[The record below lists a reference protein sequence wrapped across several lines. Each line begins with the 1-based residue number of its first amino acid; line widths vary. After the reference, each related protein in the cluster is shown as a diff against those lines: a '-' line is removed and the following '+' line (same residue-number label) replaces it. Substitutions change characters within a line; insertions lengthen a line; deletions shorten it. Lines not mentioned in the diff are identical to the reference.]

1 MRQHLWLRML
11 LPIVCGAIAPTAT
24 LAQSIEPAN
33 DGTGTIVTP
42 QGNQYLIDGGQRSA
56 DGSNLFH
63 SFEEFGLNAGQ
74 TANFLAD
81 PNLENILG
89 RVVGGNASYIDGLIQ
104 VTGGNANVFL
114 INPAGIIFGQNAS
127 LNVPANFTAT
137 TATRIGFENNTW
149 FNALG
154 DNAWGS
160 LLGTPNALAFDLTHP
175 GAIANAG
182 SLSVPWGQTLNLTAG
197 VVANTGELSA
207 AGGRIS
213 IAAAPGSS
221 QVRLSSV
228 GNILSLD
235 IAADMA
241 NAGAQIAPQSLPE
254 LLTGETAI
262 VPARQIA
269 VNPDG
274 TVSLSGMHV
283 NPLTGTTLIA
293 GDISVAHTESSVIVP
308 PTIQILG
315 DRIALL
321 DANLNAAATHTGG
334 NIFIGGDFQGRGTL
348 PNASQVFV
356 DGNSVLS
363 VDALRSGSGG
373 SAIIWANGTT
383 QFYGSISARG
393 GTEPFSLSQN
403 ASQDGGFVEISG
415 KEQLVF
421 RGRVDTGAT
430 YGRLGTILFDPDN
443 IAVDSGTTAPPPG
456 GTTAPLPGGTTAPLP
471 GGTTAPL
478 PGGTTAPLPGGT
490 TAPLPG
496 GAPAPPPGGAPPK
509 DPFAPPRGG
518 APTLRP
524 DDVANANGNI
534 RLSANNDIVISSPI
548 AAPAGVELRAG
559 RGIYI
564 NANIDANLDPAAGVG
579 SIVLRAND
587 TGAAAGLRES
597 GAANIYQAPNT
608 MLNAGRGA
616 IQIEMGSGEV
626 GDISLANLAALNGL
640 SVNANRGNI
649 LRSGNTAV
657 ISASA
662 ANFQT
667 TGSIGTPTE
676 PLRLNVVQVNPPADA
691 VRVFYEDVNS
701 LSSIDEQSVER
712 EISTH
717 IPIEIDPQQSAG
729 LRLSPAEGPV
739 LEQNSGDAAKPD
751 TPPEKPQAGELP
763 PLADRPPSPP
773 TPPMVESIEEDRN
786 SEFQHLLGLST
797 IETAS
802 VNPREALSQITEQTG
817 NRSAVIYVTLLPDG
831 VELLLITGT
840 NEPIRYLVP
849 NVSPKEVTKAVS
861 DLRRIITNPRLRS
874 TTDYL
879 APAQQLYQWTI
890 SPLKADLEAANID
903 TLLFS
908 LPAGLRSIPLAALHD
923 GEHFLVENYSLSL
936 IPSMSLV
943 DTRYRSLQNTEVLG
957 MGASEFTQLNPLPAV
972 PIELTAI
979 TQNVW
984 QGKAFLNGD
993 FTRQNLISQR
1003 QEYPYPIIHLAT
1015 HGEFQSGDPSQS
1027 YIQLWDEKLSL
1038 DRLRELRWNDPP
1050 VELLVLS
1057 ACQTAVG
1064 DADAEL
1070 GFAGLAVAAGVK
1082 SAIASLWS
1090 VSDEGTL
1097 ALMAAFYQ
1105 NLNHSGIKAEALRQA
1120 QMAMIHHQV
1129 WLEEGRVMGDGL
1141 PEGIVLPGDPSRRG
1155 RIDLSHPYYWSA
1167 FTTIGSPW

>member
-1 MRQHLWLRML
+1 
-11 LPIVCGAIAPTAT
+11 
-24 LAQSIEPAN
+24 
-33 DGTGTIVTP
+33 
-42 QGNQYLIDGGQRSA
+42 
-56 DGSNLFH
+56 
-63 SFEEFGLNAGQ
+63 
-74 TANFLAD
+74 
-81 PNLENILG
+81 
-89 RVVGGNASYIDGLIQ
+89 
-104 VTGGNANVFL
+104 
-114 INPAGIIFGQNAS
+114 
-127 LNVPANFTAT
+127 
-137 TATRIGFENNTW
+137 
-149 FNALG
+149 
-154 DNAWGS
+154 
-160 LLGTPNALAFDLTHP
+160 
-175 GAIANAG
+175 
-182 SLSVPWGQTLNLTAG
+182 
-197 VVANTGELSA
+197 
-207 AGGRIS
+207 
-213 IAAAPGSS
+213 
-221 QVRLSSV
+221 
-228 GNILSLD
+228 
-235 IAADMA
+235 
-241 NAGAQIAPQSLPE
+241 
-254 LLTGETAI
+254 
-262 VPARQIA
+262 
-269 VNPDG
+269 
-274 TVSLSGMHV
+274 
-283 NPLTGTTLIA
+283 
-293 GDISVAHTESSVIVP
+293 
-308 PTIQILG
+308 
-315 DRIALL
+315 
-321 DANLNAAATHTGG
+321 
-334 NIFIGGDFQGRGTL
+334 
-348 PNASQVFV
+348 
-356 DGNSVLS
+356 
-363 VDALRSGSGG
+363 
-373 SAIIWANGTT
+373 
-383 QFYGSISARG
+383 
-393 GTEPFSLSQN
+393 
-403 ASQDGGFVEISG
+403 
-415 KEQLVF
+415 
-421 RGRVDTGAT
+421 
-430 YGRLGTILFDPDN
+430 
-443 IAVDSGTTAPPPG
+443 
-456 GTTAPLPGGTTAPLP
+456 
-471 GGTTAPL
+471 
-478 PGGTTAPLPGGT
+478 
-490 TAPLPG
+490 
-496 GAPAPPPGGAPPK
+496 
-509 DPFAPPRGG
+509 
-518 APTLRP
+518 
-524 DDVANANGNI
+524 
-534 RLSANNDIVISSPI
+534 
-548 AAPAGVELRAG
+548 VELRAG